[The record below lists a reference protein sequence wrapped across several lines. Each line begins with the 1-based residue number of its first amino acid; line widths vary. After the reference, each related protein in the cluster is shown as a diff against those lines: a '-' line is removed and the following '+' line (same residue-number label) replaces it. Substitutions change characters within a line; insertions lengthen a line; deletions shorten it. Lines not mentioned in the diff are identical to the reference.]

1 MSTVRRQS
9 IISSLVIYF
18 GFALGLFNTYLFTR
32 KGGGFSEAQY
42 GLTGIFIAVAN
53 IMFAISCMGTPAL
66 ISKFFPYYNSHL
78 KKEKN
83 DLLTWALLLPV
94 AGFILV
100 IIGGIAFKSILI
112 DKIFANAPELPQ
124 YYYWMFP
131 FGFGLTIFMVLEAF
145 AWQQRKPVLS
155 NFSREVLFRLFIT
168 TLILLTIVGVIRSFD
183 LFIKLFSFL
192 YILLALV
199 LLIYFVARKQVY
211 FVFKRSNVTKKYFKK
226 MVTLCSFVWG
236 GGLVYNIANVFDT
249 IVIAA
254 VLPNGVAIAGI
265 FTFAQNISSLI
276 QAPQRGI
283 VSASMGPL
291 SQAWKEKNYR
301 KINTIYHR
309 SSINQLMFSL
319 VMFSL
324 IWLNFEYAIY
334 SFDLKT
340 SFLQAKPVFFFIGL
354 MRILDMGTG
363 VSSQIIST
371 SVNWRFEF
379 LTGLLLLGLA
389 MPLNYF
395 LTQRMGIIGPSVSN
409 LIAFTVYNAV
419 RYYFL
424 LKKYKMQPF
433 TIKTLYAILLGALA
447 YYLTDV
453 IFHDLI
459 GIGWIIIRSLV
470 FIMIYATGAIAMKL
484 SPDIMQV
491 LQTMRKKLR
500 F

>member
-9 IISSLVIYF
+9 IISSVVIYS

-32 KGGGFSEAQY
+32 KGGFTEAQY

-53 IMFAISCMGTPAL
+53 IMYAISSMGMAGY
-66 ISKFFPYYNSHL
+66 ISKFFPYYETNL
-78 KKEKN
+78 KKQKN
-83 DLLTWALLLPV
+83 DMLAWAFLLPTV
-94 AGFILV
+94 GFLLV
-100 IIGGIAFKSILI
+100 IIAGIAFKSVLI
-112 DKIFANAPELPQ
+112 DKIFANSPELPN

-131 FGFGLTIFMVLEAF
+131 FGFGFTIFMIIEAY
-145 AWQQRKPVLS
+145 AWQKRKAVLS
-155 NFSREVLFRLFIT
+155 NFSREVLFRFFT
-168 TLILLTIVGVIRSFD
+168 TALILLTVWGVIKSFD

-199 LLIYFVARKQVY
+199 LLLYFVAKKNAY
-211 FVFKRSNVTKKYFKK
+211 FVFRKSNVTKKYFKK
-226 MVTLCSFVWG
+226 IVTLCSFVWG
-236 GGLVYNIANVFDT
+236 GGLVYIIANVFDT

-254 VLPNGVAIAGI
+254 VLPNGVAVAGI

-276 QAPQRGI
+276 QAPQRAI

-334 SFDLKT
+334 SFDLKA
-340 SFLQAKPVFFFIGL
+340 SFLQAKPVFFFIGM

-371 SVNWRFEF
+371 SINWRFEF
-379 LTGLLLLGLA
+379 LTGLLLLAMA
-389 MPLNYF
+389 MPLNYL
-395 LTQRMGIIGPSVSN
+395 LTQRLGIIGPPISN
-409 LIAFTVYNAV
+409 LIAFTIYNAL

-433 TIKTLYAILLGALA
+433 TMKTLYALLLGALA
-447 YYLTDV
+447 YYLTDLL
-453 IFHDLI
+453 FRGMI
-459 GIGWIIIRSLV
+459 GIGWIAARCFVFLV
-470 FIMIYATGAIAMKL
+470 IYATGALAMRL
-484 SPDIMQV
+484 SPDIRPV
-491 LQTMRKKLR
+491 LDTMRKKLR

>member
-9 IISSLVIYF
+9 IISSVVIYF

-32 KGGGFSEAQY
+32 QGGFTEAQY

-53 IMFAISCMGTPAL
+53 IMFAISSLGMTGF
-66 ISKFFPYYNSHL
+66 ISKFFPYYESNL

-83 DLLTWALLLPV
+83 DMLAWSLLLP
-94 AGFILV
+94 ALGFALV
-100 IIGGIAFKSILI
+100 IIAGIAFKSILI
-112 DKIFANAPELPQ
+112 DRIFANSPELPK

-131 FGFGLTIFMVLEAF
+131 FGFGMTIFMILETY
-145 AWQQRKPVLS
+145 AWQKRKAVLS
-155 NFSREVLFRLFIT
+155 NFTREVLFRFFTT
-168 TLILLTIVGVIRSFD
+168 TLILFTLWGVIKSFD
-183 LFIKLFSFL
+183 VFIKLYSFL
-192 YILLALV
+192 YILLAVVV
-199 LLIYFVARKQVY
+199 LLYFVLNKNAY
-211 FVFKRSNVTKKYFKK
+211 FVFKISNVTKKYFNKI
-226 MVTLCSFVWG
+226 VTLCSFVWG
-236 GGLVYNIANVFDT
+236 GSLVFIIANVFDT

-276 QAPQRGI
+276 QAPQRAI

-291 SQAWKEKNYR
+291 SQAWKEKNLH

-309 SSINQLMFSL
+309 SSINQLMFSV
-319 VMFSL
+319 VMFAL
-324 IWLNFEYAIY
+324 IWMNFDHAVY
-334 SFDLKT
+334 SFNLKT
-340 SFLQAKPVFFFIGL
+340 SFLQAKPVFLFIGL

-371 SVNWRFEF
+371 SINWRFEF
-379 LTGLLLLGLA
+379 FTGLLLLALA

-395 LTQRMGIIGPSVSN
+395 LTQRLGIIGPPISN
-409 LIAFTVYNAV
+409 LIAFTIYNAL

-433 TIKTLYAILLGALA
+433 TMKTLYAVLLALFG
-447 YYLTDV
+447 YYITALL
-453 IFHDLI
+453 FQDLN
-459 GIGWIIIRSLV
+459 GIGWIVVRSVV
-470 FIMIYATGAIAMKL
+470 FITIYATGALLIKL
-484 SPDIMQV
+484 SPDIKPV
-491 LQTMRKKLR
+491 LQTMQKKLR

>member
-1 MSTVRRQS
+1 
-9 IISSLVIYF
+9 VI
-18 GFALGLFNTYLFTR
+18 
-32 KGGGFSEAQY
+32 K
-42 GLTGIFIAVAN
+42 
-53 IMFAISCMGTPAL
+53 
-66 ISKFFPYYNSHL
+66 
-78 KKEKN
+78 
-83 DLLTWALLLPV
+83 
-94 AGFILV
+94 
-100 IIGGIAFKSILI
+100 
-112 DKIFANAPELPQ
+112 
-124 YYYWMFP
+124 
-131 FGFGLTIFMVLEAF
+131 
-145 AWQQRKPVLS
+145 
-155 NFSREVLFRLFIT
+155 
-168 TLILLTIVGVIRSFD
+168 SFD
-183 LFIKLFSFL
+183 VFIRLYAFL

-199 LLIYFVARKQVY
+199 VLLYFAAKKEAH
-211 FVFKRSNVTKKYFKK
+211 FVFKKSTVTRKYMKK

-254 VLPNGVAIAGI
+254 VLPNGVAVAGI

-276 QAPQRGI
+276 QAPQRAI

-319 VMFSL
+319 VMFGL
-324 IWLNFEYAIY
+324 IWLNFEYAVY
-334 SFDLKT
+334 SFNLKT
-340 SFLQAKPVFFFIGL
+340 SFLQAKPVFFFLGL

-371 SVNWRFEF
+371 STNWRFEF
-379 LTGLLLLGLA
+379 FTGLLLLALA

-395 LTQRMGIIGPSVSN
+395 LTQRLGIIGPPVST
-409 LIAFTVYNAV
+409 LIAFTIYNAL

-433 TIKTLYAILLGALA
+433 TIKTAYAVILAIVA
-447 YYLTDV
+447 YYTTDY
-453 IFHDLI
+453 FFRDMA
-459 GIGWIIIRSLV
+459 GIGWIVIRSLV
-470 FIMIYATGAIAMKL
+470 FVTIYATGALAMKL
-484 SPDIMQV
+484 SPDIIPV

>member
-9 IISSLVIYF
+9 LISSVVIYF

-32 KGGGFSEAQY
+32 KGGFTEAQY

-53 IMFAISCMGTPAL
+53 IMFAVASLGAPSYVA
-66 ISKFFPYYNSHL
+66 KFFPYYEGHL

-83 DLLTWALLLPV
+83 DLITWALLLPV
-94 AGFILV
+94 AGFLFV
-100 IIGGIAFKSILI
+100 IIAGIAFKHVLI
-112 DKIFANAPELPQ
+112 DKIFSNSPELPH

-155 NFSREVLFRLFIT
+155 NFSREVLFRFFTT
-168 TLILLTIVGVIRSFD
+168 TLIVLTIFGVIRSFD
-183 LFIKLFSFL
+183 LFIKLYSFL

-199 LLIYFVARKQVY
+199 LLFYFIWQKKVH
-211 FVFKRSNVTKKYFKK
+211 FVFRESKVTRRFFKK
-226 MVTLCSFVWG
+226 IVTLCSFVWG

-283 VSASMGPL
+283 ISASVGPL
-291 SQAWKEKNYR
+291 SQAWKDKNYS

-309 SSINQLMFSL
+309 SSINQLLFACGMFAL
-319 VMFSL
+319 V
-324 IWLNFEYAIY
+324 WLNFDYAVD
-334 SFDLKT
+334 SFNLKA
-340 SFLQAKPVFFFIGL
+340 SFHQAKPVFLFIGL
-354 MRILDMGTG
+354 MRIIDMGTG
-363 VSSQIIST
+363 VSSQIIGTST
-371 SVNWRFEF
+371 YWRFEF
-379 LTGLLLLGLA
+379 FTGVMLLMLA

-395 LTQRMGIIGPSVSN
+395 LTIYLGIIGPSISN
-409 LIAFTVYNAV
+409 LIAFSIYNGV

-424 LKKYKMQPF
+424 LRKYKMQPF
-433 TIKTLYAILLGALA
+433 DIKSLYTIVFSAAAYFICYALFKNLE
-447 YYLTDV
+447 
-453 IFHDLI
+453 
-459 GIGWIIIRSLV
+459 GIGWIFVRSFL
-470 FIMIYATGAIAMKL
+470 FIALFASAAFMTKL
-484 SPDIMQV
+484 SPDLVPV
-491 LQTMRKKLR
+491 LQTVRKKLR